1 MPHEIAALHGLV
13 GKKRVDLSQNQYDRS
28 YVDFA
33 QRMSATFG
41 PILHP
46 FNCEFWRL
54 QPELN
59 QVDFV
64 TLSFTVSQESSK
76 VMRR

>member
-1 MPHEIAALHGLV
+1 LE
-13 GKKRVDLSQNQYDRS
+13 KTRVDLSQNQYDRS

-33 QRMSATFG
+33 KRMFATFD
-41 PILHP
+41 PTLHW

-64 TLSFTVSQESSK
+64 ALSFTVSQASSK
-76 VMRR
+76 VTIG